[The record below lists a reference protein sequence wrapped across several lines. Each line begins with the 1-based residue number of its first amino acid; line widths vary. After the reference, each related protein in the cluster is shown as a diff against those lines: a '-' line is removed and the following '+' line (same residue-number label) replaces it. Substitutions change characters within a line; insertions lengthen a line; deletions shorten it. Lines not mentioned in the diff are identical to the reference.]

1 LRTKAFNTKGYYGVD
16 QMFDEAYINKKID
29 VFNKYR
35 IKQDEIVM
43 IDAYMT
49 DKDKIMNRAKFNNF
63 IHN

>member
-1 LRTKAFNTKGYYGVD
+1 
-16 QMFDEAYINKKID
+16 MFDEAYINKKID